1 MSQDGVADTKDRDDQ
16 ELRPRRLIFDITDEE
31 MEMEVVTGAN
41 TGDDG
46 TASCTIPADPT
57 MVREASASR
66 LANSHQ

>member
-41 TGDDG
+41 AGDDT
-46 TASCTIPADPT
+46 TAIPADPT